1 MSGQLPP
8 LFAITPDDHAGYVA
22 VASYTFLVLM
32 LCLVATRVFT
42 RWYVVRFIKFD
53 DAVLTGAAV
62 SLGFL
67 FSFLSAC
74 SVPVPSPS
82 RPRSLTRVLET
93 KQVLGLAQSII
104 LQMALDHGLGKKQRI
119 VSSSDF
125 ALYEKVILLKRRC
138 SGLRLTLYLL
148 A

>member
-22 VASYTFLVLM
+22 VANYTFLVLM

-74 SVPVPSPS
+74 SVARSVSFPPPVADESS
-82 RPRSLTRVLET
+82 RNETGPGSRSEHHSTDGSRSR
-93 KQVLGLAQSII
+93 LG
-104 LQMALDHGLGKKQRI
+104 
-119 VSSSDF
+119 
-125 ALYEKVILLKRRC
+125 
-138 SGLRLTLYLL
+138 
-148 A
+148 

>member
-32 LCLVATRVFT
+32 ICLVATRVFT

-62 SLGFL
+62 SLNFL
-67 FSFLSAC
+67 VPASVRMLSCPFRRFL
-74 SVPVPSPS
+74 
-82 RPRSLTRVLET
+82 RPRSLTRVLKRNRSWDSLRASFYRWLWT
-93 KQVLGLAQSII
+93 T
-104 LQMALDHGLGKKQRI
+104 GLGKKQRI

-125 ALYEKVILLKRRC
+125 ALYEKVIPLKRAPTPEP
-138 SGLRLTLYLL
+138 G
-148 A
+148 

>member
-32 LCLVATRVFT
+32 ICLVATRVFT

-62 SLGFL
+62 SLSSGPVRM
-67 FSFLSAC
+67 LSC
-74 SVPVPSPS
+74 P
-82 RPRSLTRVLET
+82 
-93 KQVLGLAQSII
+93 
-104 LQMALDHGLGKKQRI
+104 
-119 VSSSDF
+119 F
-125 ALYEKVILLKRRC
+125 RRLPAP
-138 SGLRLTLYLL
+138 GR
-148 A
+148 